1 MCGDVIEEN
10 FSFFF
15 LMFWDARTEVGYR
28 SYVMGGIHHPLGTN
42 DVMMFINQFV
52 PGRVSHVQIKFNH
65 LIGIW

>member
-1 MCGDVIEEN
+1 MPMGKSLGTVDGQEVCG
-10 FSFFF
+10 
-15 LMFWDARTEVGYR
+15 WY
-28 SYVMGGIHHPLGTN
+28 PLGTN